1 MLKRKTPSRCFEAFS
16 LGRGIGVDR
25 RSLAASIEPVEE
37 SSRSTVIVASLTNL
51 AILIVKV
58 IAAVVTGS
66 ASLFSE
72 SAHSAVDFANQGFL
86 FVGLKRSKRARD
98 FEHPFGYGPERYL
111 SSYTVA
117 VTLFFL
123 GSLLSIREGIVKLS
137 SSSKVESPTVAIVVL
152 LVSFALEANSYR
164 KASKEAKNERSEGE
178 SIFAFAK
185 RTKNSEVF
193 LIMFED
199 LGALVGIVIAL
210 VALVVSILTK
220 NEIFDAIGSI
230 AIGVVLSLISFF
242 IYRESKSLIVG
253 EGVSAEDLATIEAA
267 VLGGGLPKRII
278 YIRSMHLS
286 PDDVLLTLKVAYDKE
301 ATMAQVADD
310 IDEAEA
316 RIRKALPIVGQIF
329 YEPDVYRELG

>member
-1 MLKRKTPSRCFEAFS
+1 M
-16 LGRGIGVDR
+16 
-25 RSLAASIEPVEE
+25 EE

-58 IAAVVTGS
+58 IAALITGS

-72 SAHSAVDFANQGFL
+72 SAHSFVDFANQGFL
-86 FVGLKRSKRARD
+86 FLGLKRSKRVRD

-123 GSLLSIREGIVKLS
+123 GSLLSIREGIIKLS
-137 SSSKVESPTVAIVVL
+137 STSKVESPSVAIAVL
-152 LVSFALEANSYR
+152 IVSFLLEANSYR
-164 KASKEAKNERSEGE
+164 KASKESKKERGDGE
-178 SIFAFAK
+178 SLLAFAK
-185 RTKNSEVF
+185 KTKNSEVF

-199 LGALVGIVIAL
+199 LGALIGISIAL
-210 VALVVSILTK
+210 VALLTSIATE
-220 NEIFDAIGSI
+220 NEAFDAVGSI
-230 AIGVVLSLISFF
+230 AIGLVLSMISYF

-253 EGVSAEDLATIEAA
+253 EGVSDEDLKTIENALTA
-267 VLGGGLPKRII
+267 GGLPKRII

-286 PDDVLLTLKVAYDKE
+286 PDDVLLALKVTYDKD
-301 ATMAQVADD
+301 ATMAEVASD

-316 RIRKALPIVGQIF
+316 RIRSSLPSIGQIF
-329 YEPDVYRELG
+329 YEPDVYREEMG